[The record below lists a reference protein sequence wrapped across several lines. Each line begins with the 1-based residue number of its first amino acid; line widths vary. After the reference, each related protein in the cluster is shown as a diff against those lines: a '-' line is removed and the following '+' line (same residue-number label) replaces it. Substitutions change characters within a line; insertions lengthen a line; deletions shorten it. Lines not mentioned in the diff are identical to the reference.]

1 MLTLVEE
8 KKGVGIGEVVDCSTF
23 GLLQKL
29 LRLIY
34 VR

>member
-8 KKGVGIGEVVDCSTF
+8 KKGVGIGEAIDSSK
-23 GLLQKL
+23 LQKL